1 MKRFVF
7 PLILFV
13 LALAA
18 CTAAPQETTTQN
30 TATWTPTETA
40 TATPLPTSTATPTST
55 PTATPTPL
63 VLPVTNGTPV
73 PDLSY
78 EVITAENITR
88 LQQVARYGY
97 PRLLGENSFYTVIPY
112 RLTADGKTLV
122 VGTTLG
128 LELYDA
134 QTQEKTGGFDVEF
147 LESFDM
153 TPDGQY
159 ILTFAGE
166 TLTVWTRDGEKV
178 REFDELEIGDAWE
191 LNPVAISPDGTL
203 LAVQRVN
210 TDWQEADKVDVYRV
224 ADGSLVDTVRG
235 NGVVFSAQYLATVFD
250 GSVRLYPVAELGQG
264 WETRLPKQTLPW
276 CGASEGVTCGLAFSP
291 DGTQAAVIRPSRV
304 DVYQVADREM
314 VRQVSGWETDR
325 YSALPR
331 VQFAGGQLLIVT
343 SPIYDASGIKVKPR
357 AIVVDIASGEWL
369 NESEVQD
376 GFAYL
381 TDGQVRG
388 FVWKAEAEMPYF
400 WRPEVSINDDGQMIV
415 RELLFDGEYAICV
428 NQDCVRTLSDSDG
441 KYELQRDTNRF
452 NIVEKDTGDV
462 LLSSSAPQDVF
473 IRFQVFPSSAGDVVF
488 VETSRGVN
496 ANAVAYRADGRRAEI
511 ASDFVMKILPAG
523 NKIAF
528 SVFGEG
534 IKVLDV
540 EQWSVKR
547 FAGEELLYFSGDK
560 AYIADDDAI
569 QVLDVM
575 SGKSEYI
582 PVPGWRMG
590 STWQGSGFAVA
601 ESAEKTE
608 NLFLVSTGGVVYAI
622 DLDKTEL
629 IAQIKTIAPYSNA
642 VMKFSQDN
650 RFLFTFGMDGFIHVW
665 AVIPEPL
672 TAQTTP

>member
-153 TPDGQY
+153 TPDGLY
-159 ILTFAGE
+159 FLTSAGG
-166 TLTVWTRDGEKV
+166 TLTVWTRDGQKV
-178 REFDELEIGDAWE
+178 REFDLPVGSAWA

-235 NGVVFSAQYLATVFD
+235 NGVVFSADFLATWFD
-250 GSVRLYPVAELGQG
+250 GSIRLYPVAELGQG

-276 CGASEGVTCGLAFSP
+276 CTGDNEICGLEFSP
-291 DGTQAAVIRPSRV
+291 DGALAAVVRTTRV
-304 DVYQVADREM
+304 DVYQVADRRL
-314 VRQVSGWETDR
+314 VRQVSGWETPNW
-325 YSALPR
+325 YTLPM
-331 VQFAGGQLLIVT
+331 VQVGQQALLIT
-343 SPIYDASGIKVKPR
+343 TPTLYDKQGNVRVKR
-357 AIVVDIASGEWL
+357 QAIVVDIASGEWVGK
-369 NESEVQD
+369 SEVEN

-381 TDGQVRG
+381 EGEQVRLFPWAETNTERLLGIKNNGQVVLESEKCQVVDSSLTCYWLSKDGQDWRLVSEQGETVLQFKSLGENRLG
-388 FVWKAEAEMPYF
+388 VW
-400 WRPEVSINDDGQMIV
+400 
-415 RELLFDGEYAICV
+415 
-428 NQDCVRTLSDSDG
+428 
-441 KYELQRDTNRF
+441 
-452 NIVEKDTGDV
+452 
-462 LLSSSAPQDVF
+462 
-473 IRFQVFPSSAGDVVF
+473 VFPSYIVVNHVFGVGAFETGNVHVYDAAGSVIVKTKGVVDFANATPSGKVAVLTYDGTLVVVEQGQKPKFFQVSKAFMMGLNDDVF
-488 VETSRGVN
+488 VTLNYG
-496 ANAVAYRADGRRAEI
+496 ADGDKFTFWDTTKDKLAK
-511 ASDFVMKILPAG
+511 V
-523 NKIAF
+523 
-528 SVFGEG
+528 GE
-534 IKVLDV
+534 
-540 EQWSVKR
+540 W
-547 FAGEELLYFSGDK
+547 
-560 AYIADDDAI
+560 
-569 QVLDVM
+569 
-575 SGKSEYI
+575 
-582 PVPGWRMG
+582 
-590 STWQGSGFAVA
+590 
-601 ESAEKTE
+601 SAEFYFPADG
-608 NLFLVSTGGVVYAI
+608 NNWASVSPDGRLFLFSTGTAQNGIGAIPLQSDPTLTYLLWEAGVVKGAH
-622 DLDKTEL
+622 
-629 IAQIKTIAPYSNA
+629 
-642 VMKFSQDN
+642 FSP
-650 RFLFTFGMDGFIHVW
+650 DGRLLATYGGDSFIRVW
-665 AVIPEPL
+665 AVLPE
-672 TAQTTP
+672 TP